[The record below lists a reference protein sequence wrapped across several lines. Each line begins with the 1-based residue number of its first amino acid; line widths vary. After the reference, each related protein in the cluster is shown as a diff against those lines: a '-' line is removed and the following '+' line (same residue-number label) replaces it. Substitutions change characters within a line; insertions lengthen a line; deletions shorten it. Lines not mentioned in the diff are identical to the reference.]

1 MLLLAGLCAL
11 LGLSFRLLLR
21 TEMSAVSMVAGVET
35 ARVTKENGVGSIAR
49 QTERPLIVID
59 AGHGGMDGGA
69 LSADGISEKDI
80 NLAIAL
86 ALQEEIR
93 AYPADVLMT
102 RSVDEGLYTEK
113 SASIRAKKRED
124 LLRRGEILNAESVT
138 LGISIH
144 LNSFPQDEKV
154 YGAQVFYP
162 KARAEGTDVSR
173 ACEQSK
179 RYAEAIQKASKPASL
194 TVGSGRLCQ
203 KMISFCF
210 AASGGRGYWLNV
222 GFCRI
227 MTNVSASKQRNINDR
242 QHARSGRESMKF
254 YA

>member
-179 RYAEAIQKASKPASL
+179 RYA
-194 TVGSGRLCQ
+194 
-203 KMISFCF
+203 
-210 AASGGRGYWLNV
+210 
-222 GFCRI
+222 
-227 MTNVSASKQRNINDR
+227 
-242 QHARSGRESMKF
+242 
-254 YA
+254 